1 MFLIFTFRNLH
12 TVYRVT
18 IPFLFICL
26 YFWLH
31 WGFVAVRRL
40 LVVVASLVAEHGLE
54 GARARRCTGSKVHG
68 LEGAWA
74 QVAHGLSC
82 SVVCGIFPD
91 QEFNVSPVHW
101 QMDSYPLY
109 LQESP

>member
-18 IPFLFICL
+18 MPFLFIYL

-31 WGFVAVRRL
+31 C
-40 LVVVASLVAEHGLE
+40 VVVASLAAEHGLS
-54 GARARRCTGSKVHG
+54 GAR
-68 LEGAWA
+68 A